1 MIDTCIVVHN
11 GALGDFLLVWPAL
24 LSLSRARPSVRRIW
38 AGREEHSAWAEAAGW
53 EPATAG
59 PRRAIT
65 ALYQGAWPE
74 PLAAAEVVW
83 FGLRA
88 SSLGRHLGEELVTDP
103 RFWIVPGIPEAGT
116 GQLVSPREATR
127 QALALRGV
135 DWAQD
140 WREVWREAVGKQL
153 PKTDARETDA
163 LLFPGAGHR
172 AKQWGPVKFFEL
184 GRMLSDRGL
193 RPAFVLGPAELER
206 GLGNILHGRGPLPGA
221 VRPCDSLDNLGAML
235 TAARLV
241 VGNDAGPMH
250 LASMFGTPGVALFG
264 PASRRQWG
272 PEGLRCLAADVP
284 CRPCTETTAD
294 IACASPVCMEALS
307 VEQVLQAVCEVLDA

>member
-11 GALGDFLLVWPAL
+11 GALGDFLLGWPAL
-24 LSLSRARPSVRRIW
+24 LSLARARPAMRRIW
-38 AGREEHSAWAEAAGW
+38 AGREEHASWAAAAGW
-53 EPATAG
+53 APAPAG
-59 PRRAIT
+59 PRRAVT
-65 ALYQGAWPE
+65 ALYQGRWPE
-74 PLAAAEVVW
+74 PLATAEVVW

-88 SSLGRHLGEELVTDP
+88 SSVRRHLGERIVNDH
-103 RFWIVPGIPEAGT
+103 RFWLVPGIPEAGT
-116 GQLVSPREATR
+116 GQRVPPREAAR

-135 DWAQD
+135 DWTQD
-140 WREVWREAVGKQL
+140 WRKVWCESVGGRM
-153 PKTDARETDA
+153 PETDARETDA

-184 GRMLSDRGL
+184 AGMLRERGL

-206 GLGNILHGRGPLPGA
+206 GLGDVLRGCGPLPGV
-221 VRPCDSLDNLGAML
+221 VRPCDTLDSLGAML
-235 TAARLV
+235 GAARLV

-294 IACASPVCMEALS
+294 ITCSAPVCMEALP
-307 VEQVLQAVCEVLDA
+307 VEQVWQAVEGILGG